1 MGDFDR
7 KATRA
12 IRSLFYG
19 IFFLAPLVLFPKT
32 FELFEFNKLWTIYTI
47 ALIILF
53 LWVGKMIVSKK
64 IIITKT
70 PFDIPIALFF
80 LSQVFAT
87 FFSID
92 PYVSFWGYYS
102 RFNGGL
108 LSIGTYIFLYYAFL
122 SNFLPEKESEELEEK
137 INPLYVSFAF
147 ISIVVGAFLVSVSE
161 KAGFLQNI
169 FLLLTFITPCIFFIK
184 GFVYPPVKKLFLIM
198 LCSGLVV
205 ALWGFTSHFGYDFT
219 CLIFRGS
226 LDVACWTDA
235 FQPTVRL
242 FSTLGQPNWLA
253 AYFSI
258 LIPIS
263 MALGIYKL
271 TNTKISNETPKQS
284 FLSVVQGKKNI
295 QAFSLIGLSLLFF
308 IEILWS
314 QSQSGYLG
322 ILAGLFTFFVGIL
335 YFILRHTKIKNIY
348 KNLIIKSSVI
358 IIILF
363 FLTSF
368 FMGNPLQ
375 GRIPV
380 LSLSGFMQTFTPT
393 TPLEQKINTKT
404 QPIISPEELGGSDS
418 GKIRLVV
425 WRGALDLFKKHPL
438 FGTGVETFA
447 YSYYSVKPQEHNL
460 LSEWDF
466 LYNKA
471 HNEYINY
478 LATTGAIGFG
488 TYLLMIF
495 WFLIYTVKY
504 LFNRSHIN
512 NLPVMLVLALLA
524 SYITILVSNF
534 FGFSVVVINL
544 YLFFIP
550 ALVLVLTGRIKKTNI
565 PEGEMSPGK
574 ALLLIVFGVF
584 CLFLLMQLLNFWFAD
599 QNYSMGYNLNRAQQ
613 YGQANKYL
621 EDAVNLY
628 PSEDLY
634 KNELAL
640 NYAAIALLLTSE
652 KQQEQAQV
660 YLKRAV
666 QMSADVIQRHPK
678 NIVYYKSRVQTLFL
692 LSELDKKYF
701 DEALQALK
709 KAKKLAP
716 TDAKLLYNEGLLYG
730 QKNDYDNAK
739 KAFTRA
745 IELKANYRDAR
756 YAMAVYLNQEAKQ
769 ETNLAQKQKL
779 IHQAQGSLTYILN
792 FINQNDK
799 QASELLENIK

>member
-1 MGDFDR
+1 MGDFER
-7 KATRA
+7 KATQI

-19 IFFLAPLVLFPKT
+19 IFFLTPLVLFPKT
-32 FELFEFNKLWTIYTI
+32 FELFEFNKLWTIYI
-47 ALIILF
+47 ISLVILF
-53 LWVGKMIVSKK
+53 LWVGKIIVSKK
-64 IIITKT
+64 IIFTKT

-80 LSQVFAT
+80 LSQIIAT
-87 FFSID
+87 VLSID
-92 PYVSFWGYYS
+92 PYTSFWGYYS

-122 SNFLPEKESEELEEK
+122 ANFLPEKDEIEFPGK
-137 INPLYVSFAF
+137 TNTLYIILAF
-147 ISIVVGAFLVSVSE
+147 TSIVVGAFLVSVSE

-169 FLLLTFITPCIFFIK
+169 FLIGIFVVPCIFFIK
-184 GFVYPPVKKLFLIM
+184 GFIYPPVKKLFLIM
-198 LCSGLVV
+198 MCSGLVV

-253 AYFSI
+253 AYFSV

-263 MALGIYKL
+263 TALGIYKL
-271 TNTKISNETPKQS
+271 LNMKEKDQTQKTNMLNYVREK
-284 FLSVVQGKKNI
+284 GNI
-295 QAFSLIGLSLLFF
+295 QAFLLIGLSILLF

-322 ILAGLFTFFVGIL
+322 ILAGLFTFFTGVL
-335 YFILRHTKIKNIY
+335 YFVLKRTKIKNIY
-348 KNLIIKSSVI
+348 KNQAIKTSAI
-358 IIILF
+358 IIFLF
-363 FLTSF
+363 FLASF

-375 GRIPV
+375 GRIPI
-380 LSLSGFMQTFTPT
+380 LSLSGLMHTFAPATPT
-393 TPLEQKINTKT
+393 NPSVNTQTPAV
-404 QPIISPEELGGSDS
+404 ISPEELGGSDS

-478 LATTGAIGFG
+478 LATTGILGLG
-488 TYLLMIF
+488 TYLIMIF
-495 WFLIYTVKY
+495 WFLLYTIKY
-504 LFNRSHIN
+504 LFRKSQVGE
-512 NLPVMLVLALLA
+512 LPVLLVLALA
-524 SYITILVSNF
+524 SSYISILVSNF
-534 FGFSVVVINL
+534 FGFSVVIINL
-544 YLFFIP
+544 YFFFIP
-550 ALVLVLTGRIKKTNI
+550 ALVLVLTGKIKKTNS
-565 PEGEMSPGK
+565 PEGEMSPSK
-574 ALLLIVFGVF
+574 AFVLIVFGLF
-584 CLFLLMQLLNFWFAD
+584 CLYMLIQLVNFWFAD

-628 PSEDLY
+628 PTEDLY

-640 NYAAIALLLTSE
+640 NYAAIALLLSSE
-652 KQQEQAQV
+652 KQQEQAEV

-666 QMSADVIQRHPK
+666 QMSAEVIQRHPQ

-692 LSELDKKYF
+692 LSDLDKKYF
-701 DEALQALK
+701 DEALNTLK
-709 KAKKLAP
+709 DAKKLAP

-730 QKNDYDNAK
+730 QKNDYKNAK
-739 KAFTRA
+739 KAFIRA

-769 ETNLAQKQKL
+769 ETNPTQKQKL
-779 IHQAQGSLTYILN
+779 IHEAQGSLTYILN
-792 FINQNDK
+792 FINADDK
-799 QASELLENIK
+799 QAKELLESIK

>member
-1 MGDFDR
+1 MGDFER
-7 KATRA
+7 KATKI

-19 IFFLAPLVLFPKT
+19 IFFLTPLVLFPKT
-32 FELFEFNKLWTIYTI
+32 FELFEFNKLWTIYI
-47 ALIILF
+47 ISLIILF
-53 LWVGKMIVSKK
+53 FWVGKMIVSKK
-64 IIITKT
+64 LIFTRT

-80 LSQVFAT
+80 LSQVVAT
-87 FFSID
+87 ILSID

-122 SNFLPEKESEELEEK
+122 SNFLPEKDSEEFQGK
-137 INPLYVSFAF
+137 TNSLYILFAF
-147 ISIVVGAFLVSVSE
+147 ISLVVGAFLVSISE
-161 KAGFLQNI
+161 NVGFLQNI
-169 FLLLTFITPCIFFIK
+169 FLLATFVMPCIFFIK
-184 GFVYPPVKKLFLIM
+184 AFVYPPVKKLFLIM
-198 LCSGLVV
+198 ISSGLVV

-263 MALGIYKL
+263 MSLGIYRL
-271 TNTKISNETPKQS
+271 TNTHETRELSKQNLLS
-284 FLSVVQGKKNI
+284 FVKERGNI
-295 QAFSLIGLSLLFF
+295 QAFLLIGLSLLLF

-322 ILAGLFTFFVGIL
+322 ILTGLFTFFAGIL
-335 YFILRHTKIKNIY
+335 YFVLKHTKIKNIY
-348 KNLIIKSSVI
+348 KNRTIKASAI

-363 FLTSF
+363 FLASF

-375 GRIPV
+375 GRIPL
-380 LSLSGFMQTFTPT
+380 LSLSGFMRTFTPVSPPEQT
-393 TPLEQKINTKT
+393 TNTQT
-404 QPIISPEELGGSDS
+404 QTVATPEELGGSDS

-425 WRGALDLFKKHPL
+425 WRGAFELFKKHPL

-478 LATTGAIGFG
+478 LATTGIVGLG
-488 TYLLMIF
+488 TYLFMIF
-495 WFLIYTVKY
+495 WFLFYTIKY
-504 LFNRSHIN
+504 LFKKSYAG
-512 NLPVMLVLALLA
+512 NLPVLLILALLA
-524 SYITILVSNF
+524 SYVTILTSNF
-534 FGFSVVVINL
+534 FGFSVVIINL

-550 ALVLVLTGRIKKTNI
+550 ALVLVLTGKIKKTNM

-574 ALLLIVFGVF
+574 AFVLIIFGVF
-584 CLFLLMQLLNFWFAD
+584 CLFLLIQLLNFWFAD

-628 PSEDLY
+628 PGEDLY

-652 KQQEQAQV
+652 KQQQQAQI
-660 YLKRAV
+660 YLDRAV
-666 QMSADVIQRHPK
+666 QMSTDVIQRHPQ

-692 LSELDKKYF
+692 LSDLDKKYF
-701 DEALQALK
+701 DEALKTLK
-709 KAKKLAP
+709 EAKKLAP

-739 KAFTRA
+739 KAFTQA
-745 IELKANYRDAR
+745 LELKANYRDAR
-756 YAMAVYLNQEAKQ
+756 YAMAVYLNQQAKQ
-769 ETNLAQKQKL
+769 EKNLDQKQKL
-779 IHQAQGSLTYILN
+779 IHEAQGSLTYTLN
-792 FINQNDK
+792 FINPNDK
-799 QASELLENIK
+799 QAKELLESLK

>member
-1 MGDFDR
+1 MGDFER
-7 KATRA
+7 KATKI

-19 IFFLAPLVLFPKT
+19 IFFLTPLVLFPKT
-32 FELFEFNKLWTIYTI
+32 FELFEFNKLWTIYI
-47 ALIILF
+47 ISLIILF
-53 LWVGKMIVSKK
+53 FWVGKMIVSKK
-64 IIITKT
+64 LIFTRT

-80 LSQVFAT
+80 LSQVVAT
-87 FFSID
+87 ILSID

-122 SNFLPEKESEELEEK
+122 SNFLPEKDSEEFQGK
-137 INPLYVSFAF
+137 TNSLYILFAF
-147 ISIVVGAFLVSVSE
+147 ISLVVGAFLVSISE
-161 KAGFLQNI
+161 NVGFLQNI
-169 FLLLTFITPCIFFIK
+169 FLLATFVMPCIFFIK
-184 GFVYPPVKKLFLIM
+184 AFVYPPVKKLFLIM
-198 LCSGLVV
+198 ISSGLVV

-263 MALGIYKL
+263 MSLGIYRL
-271 TNTKISNETPKQS
+271 TNTHETRELSKQNLLS
-284 FLSVVQGKKNI
+284 FVKERGNI
-295 QAFSLIGLSLLFF
+295 QAFLLIGLSLLLF

-322 ILAGLFTFFVGIL
+322 ILTGLFTFFAGIL
-335 YFILRHTKIKNIY
+335 YFVLKHTKIKNIY
-348 KNLIIKSSVI
+348 KNRTIKTSAI

-363 FLTSF
+363 FLASF

-375 GRIPV
+375 GRIPL
-380 LSLSGFMQTFTPT
+380 LSLSGFMRTFTPVSPPEQT
-393 TPLEQKINTKT
+393 TNTQT
-404 QPIISPEELGGSDS
+404 QTVVSPEELGGSDS

-425 WRGALDLFKKHPL
+425 WRGAFELFKKHPL

-478 LATTGAIGFG
+478 LATTGIVGLG
-488 TYLLMIF
+488 TYLFMIF
-495 WFLIYTVKY
+495 WFLFYTIKY
-504 LFNRSHIN
+504 LFKKSYAG
-512 NLPVMLVLALLA
+512 NLPVLLILALLA
-524 SYITILVSNF
+524 SYVTILTSNF
-534 FGFSVVVINL
+534 FGFSVVIINL

-550 ALVLVLTGRIKKTNI
+550 ALVLVLTGKIKKTNM

-574 ALLLIVFGVF
+574 AFVLIVFGVF
-584 CLFLLMQLLNFWFAD
+584 CLFLLIQLLNFWFAD

-628 PSEDLY
+628 PGEDLY

-652 KQQEQAQV
+652 KQQQQAQI
-660 YLKRAV
+660 YLDRAV
-666 QMSADVIQRHPK
+666 QMSTDVVQRHPQ

-692 LSELDKKYF
+692 LSDLDKKYF
-701 DEALQALK
+701 DEALKTLK
-709 KAKKLAP
+709 EAKKLAP

-730 QKNDYDNAK
+730 QKNDYENAK
-739 KAFTRA
+739 KAFTQA
-745 IELKANYRDAR
+745 LELKSNYRDAR
-756 YAMAVYLNQEAKQ
+756 YAMAVYLNQQAKQ
-769 ETNLAQKQKL
+769 EKNLDQKQKL
-779 IHQAQGSLTYILN
+779 IHEAQGSLTYILN
-792 FINQNDK
+792 FINPNDK
-799 QASELLENIK
+799 QAKELLESLK